1 MEIKIKS
8 IKEFLNTKMG
18 CGDTLELTFE
28 KDEDS
33 GEDSKILFFFER
45 KGFFRKELSI
55 LINPQKFQ
63 EFYTLYKKRGKT
75 FNESLRMDSIKRE
88 LFNNK

>member
-1 MEIKIKS
+1 MKIKIKS
-8 IKEFLNTKMG
+8 IKEILNTKMR
-18 CGDTLELTFE
+18 CGDTLELTFG
-28 KDEDS
+28 KDED
-33 GEDSKILFFFER
+33 GDENSKILFSLER
-45 KGFFRKELSI
+45 KRFFGRELSI

-75 FNESLRMDSIKRE
+75 FNELLRMDSIQRE